1 MGYALRSGTIGPGRR
16 TFATGRSTRK
26 SKIVRAGAAMPHFPP
41 QLGFMLLGLGV
52 GVYGTLI
59 GAGGGFVLMP
69 VLLLLYPHESPA
81 LLTSIS
87 LAVVFFNAASGSEA
101 YARMGRI
108 DYRSGIVFAVAA
120 LPGTILGALSTN
132 LIPRRTFDAVFG
144 LLLMAGAAYLLA
156 RNCKPRPAAAAPRP
170 GLTRRRILD
179 RSGAVYEYAFPLW
192 QGVVLSL
199 FVGFLSSF
207 LGIGGGIV
215 HVPALV
221 CLLGFP
227 VHVATATSH
236 FILAI
241 MALSGTLVHVAT
253 GVFTHGV
260 HRTVYLALGVMAG
273 AQLGA
278 HLSNR
283 FHGRWIIVSLAVA
296 LLFVGARI
304 LLQAF

>member
-1 MGYALRSGTIGPGRR
+1 MDHILFASGFI
-16 TFATGRSTRK
+16 
-26 SKIVRAGAAMPHFPP
+26 
-41 QLGFMLLGLGV
+41 LLGLGV
-52 GVYGTLI
+52 GAYGTLI

-69 VLLLLYPHESPA
+69 VLLLLYPRESPA

-108 DYRSGIVFAVAA
+108 DYRSGLLFAAA
-120 LPGTILGALSTN
+120 AVPGTVVGALSTN
-132 LIPRRTFDAVFG
+132 VVPRQTFDAIFG
-144 LLLMAGAAYLLA
+144 LMLMAGAVYLLA
-156 RNCKPRPAAAAPRP
+156 NKRKARPQTDQPAR
-170 GLTRRRILD
+170 GLTRRRLLD
-179 RSGAVYEYAFPLW
+179 HSGAVYEYAFRMPY
-192 QGVVLSL
+192 GVVLSL

-207 LGIGGGIV
+207 LGIGGGII

-221 CLLGFP
+221 YLLGFP

-241 MALSGTLVHVAT
+241 MALSGTLVHVST
-253 GVFTHGV
+253 GVFIHGI
-260 HRTVYLALGVMAG
+260 HRTVYLSLGVMLG
-273 AQLGA
+273 AQIGA

-283 FHGRWIIVSLAVA
+283 FHGRWILLSLALA

-304 LLQAF
+304 LMQAF

>member
-1 MGYALRSGTIGPGRR
+1 MHNIL
-16 TFATGRSTRK
+16 
-26 SKIVRAGAAMPHFPP
+26 FP
-41 QLGFMLLGLGV
+41 LGFILLGLGV
-52 GVYGTLI
+52 GTYGTLI

-69 VLLLLYPHESPA
+69 ILLLLYPQQSPA

-108 DYRSGIVFAVAA
+108 DYRSGLIFAAA
-120 LPGTILGALSTN
+120 AVPGAVLGALSTN
-132 LIPRRTFDAVFG
+132 LVPRQVFDAIFG
-144 LLLMAGAAYLLA
+144 VMLTAGAAYLLFKSKDRA
-156 RNCKPRPAAAAPRP
+156 FGVLSDAP
-170 GLTRRRILD
+170 GLTRRRIVD
-179 RSGAVYEYAFPLW
+179 HTGFVHEYAFKVRT
-192 QGVVLSL
+192 GVILSL

-207 LGIGGGIV
+207 LGIGGGII

-221 CLLGFP
+221 YLLGFP

-236 FILAI
+236 FILAL
-241 MALSGTLVHVAT
+241 MALAGTLVHVST
-253 GVFTHGV
+253 GVFFHGI
-260 HRTVYLALGVMAG
+260 HRTVYLALGVMVG

-283 FHGRWIIVSLAVA
+283 IQDRWIMNSLALA
-296 LLFVGARI
+296 LVFVGLRI